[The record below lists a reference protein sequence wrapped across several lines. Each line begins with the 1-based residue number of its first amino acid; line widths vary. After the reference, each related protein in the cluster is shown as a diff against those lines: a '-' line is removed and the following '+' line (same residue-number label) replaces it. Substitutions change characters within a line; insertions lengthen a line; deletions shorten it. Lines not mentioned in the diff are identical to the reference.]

1 MEFIINVIAERSV
14 LRESLKG
21 IIWTIFF
28 NRLFGPITPV
38 TNEFMNVSYPM
49 ANNLPD
55 LDSLIDEK
63 VNRILNQITEVSNQ
77 AKINVQF
84 LSKSSNKKKTGW
96 FGNSTYNV
104 QDNLVVW
111 ESWLI
116 NVESLP
122 LDQVSNGESKNVQ
135 TSIQNFANN
144 LTRIYD
150 IADKFKEH
158 IPPITSLDSAP
169 FPYKIIIPE
178 KKSDHNR
185 DYHTGEEGW
194 GTYIKKILD

>member
-1 MEFIINVIAERSV
+1 
-14 LRESLKG
+14 
-21 IIWTIFF
+21 
-28 NRLFGPITPV
+28 
-38 TNEFMNVSYPM
+38 MNVSYPM

-122 LDQVSNGESKNVQ
+122 LDQVSNGESKMSKLQFKTLQIISLEYMTLQIN
-135 TSIQNFANN
+135 SKN
-144 LTRIYD
+144 IYHQSHRL
-150 IADKFKEH
+150 IVLRSPTKLLYQRKVR
-158 IPPITSLDSAP
+158 SQS
-169 FPYKIIIPE
+169 
-178 KKSDHNR
+178 
-185 DYHTGEEGW
+185 
-194 GTYIKKILD
+194 

>member
-96 FGNSTYNV
+96 FGNSTYNA
-104 QDNLVVW
+104 QDDLVVW

-158 IPPITSLDSAP
+158 IHQSHRLIVLRSPTKLLSQRKSHITIVTTTQA
-169 FPYKIIIPE
+169 
-178 KKSDHNR
+178 KKA
-185 DYHTGEEGW
+185 GEL
-194 GTYIKKILD
+194 I

>member
-1 MEFIINVIAERSV
+1 
-14 LRESLKG
+14 
-21 IIWTIFF
+21 
-28 NRLFGPITPV
+28 
-38 TNEFMNVSYPM
+38 MNVSYPM

-96 FGNSTYNV
+96 FGNSTYNA
-104 QDNLVVW
+104 QDDLVVW

-122 LDQVSNGESKNVQ
+122 LDQVSNGELLSQRK
-135 TSIQNFANN
+135 S
-144 LTRIYD
+144 
-150 IADKFKEH
+150 H
-158 IPPITSLDSAP
+158 ITIVTTTQA
-169 FPYKIIIPE
+169 
-178 KKSDHNR
+178 KKA
-185 DYHTGEEGW
+185 GEL
-194 GTYIKKILD
+194 I

>member
-1 MEFIINVIAERSV
+1 MGVLVDKRGVVTARS
-14 LRESLKG
+14 G
-21 IIWTIFF
+21 IEW
-28 NRLFGPITPV
+28 
-38 TNEFMNVSYPM
+38 
-49 ANNLPD
+49 
-55 LDSLIDEK
+55 
-63 VNRILNQITEVSNQ
+63 RIQ
-77 AKINVQF
+77 
-84 LSKSSNKKKTGW
+84 
-96 FGNSTYNV
+96 
-104 QDNLVVW
+104 
-111 ESWLI
+111 
-116 NVESLP
+116 
-122 LDQVSNGESKNVQ
+122 NVQ

>member
-1 MEFIINVIAERSV
+1 
-14 LRESLKG
+14 
-21 IIWTIFF
+21 
-28 NRLFGPITPV
+28 
-38 TNEFMNVSYPM
+38 MNVSYPM

-96 FGNSTYNV
+96 FGNSTYNA
-104 QDNLVVW
+104 QDDLVVW

-150 IADKFKEH
+150 IADKYKEH

>member
-1 MEFIINVIAERSV
+1 
-14 LRESLKG
+14 
-21 IIWTIFF
+21 
-28 NRLFGPITPV
+28 
-38 TNEFMNVSYPM
+38 MNVTYPM

-63 VNRILNQITEVSNQ
+63 INKILNQITEASNQ
-77 AKINVQF
+77 AKVKVQF
-84 LSKSSNKKKTGW
+84 LSKSANKKKSGW

-104 QDNLVVW
+104 QDDLIVW

-122 LDQVSNGESKNVQ
+122 LDQVSNGESQNVQ
-135 TSIQNFANN
+135 TSIQNFVNN

-150 IADKFKEH
+150 IADKYKEH

-178 KKSDHNR
+178 KKPDHNH